1 MKQPGYYEK
10 RDHAIE
16 VDAKVK
22 KVIEKDAAPKGAK
35 TYMKLRIAD
44 LKKVRGY

>member
-10 RDHAIE
+10 RDRAIE
-16 VDAKVK
+16 QSERVEKVRD
-22 KVIEKDAAPKGAK
+22 EAPKGAK
-35 TYMKLRIAD
+35 TYIKRRLKD